1 MLTVYYFRSDSGS
14 SEDETLV
21 RRKLGP
27 ALSVPTYPTY
37 TQILSPRY
45 RLLIPNLP
53 HLHPDP
59 LPEVQAA
66 HS

>member
-1 MLTVYYFRSDSGS
+1 MLTVYHFRSDSGS

-45 RLLIPNLP
+45 RLLLP
-53 HLHPDP
+53 FTPP
-59 LPEVQAA
+59 TPRSSPPGTGYA
-66 HS
+66 S